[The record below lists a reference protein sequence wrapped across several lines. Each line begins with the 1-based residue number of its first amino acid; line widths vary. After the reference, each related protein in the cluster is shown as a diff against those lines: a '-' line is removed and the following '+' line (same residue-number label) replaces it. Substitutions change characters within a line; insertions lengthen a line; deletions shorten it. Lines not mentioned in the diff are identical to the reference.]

1 MLNDILEEEE
11 SFTLKEE
18 KEENSISSNYNKY
31 QYDES
36 ENDINYSSLSP
47 LIPLNV
53 LKISSENF
61 IRENITLNNNEE
73 ENLSGSI
80 FCVETLENS
89 NYYNNNKNKNILSIE
104 KNINFQISSKKK
116 YIENNEENEDLN
128 FLFKL
133 KKIKNEEKTKSQ
145 IKNSTIS
152 DSTNFTLKKRKENK
166 IFKIKKT
173 KLKYKILS
181 KEEKKQILKDLK
193 NNSIKN
199 ISLKYNVSIRNLT
212 RWKKQGIE
220 RKKGSGRKFK
230 DPYLEEKMLKYYY
243 ENKNI
248 TTKEFRLKA
257 KMFCSDSSFKA
268 STGWL
273 MRIKKKFNL
282 VFEKY

>member
-1 MLNDILEEEE
+1 M
-11 SFTLKEE
+11 
-18 KEENSISSNYNKY
+18 
-31 QYDES
+31 
-36 ENDINYSSLSP
+36 
-47 LIPLNV
+47 
-53 LKISSENF
+53 
-61 IRENITLNNNEE
+61 R
-73 ENLSGSI
+73 
-80 FCVETLENS
+80 
-89 NYYNNNKNKNILSIE
+89 
-104 KNINFQISSKKK
+104 
-116 YIENNEENEDLN
+116 
-128 FLFKL
+128 
-133 KKIKNEEKTKSQ
+133 Q
-145 IKNSTIS
+145 IKNSSIS

-199 ISLKYNVSIRNLT
+199 ISLKYNVSVRNLT

-230 DPYLEEKMLKYYY
+230 DPNLEEKMLKYYY

-257 KMFCSDSSFKA
+257 KILCSDSSFKA

>member
-36 ENDINYSSLSP
+36 ENEINYSSLSP

-104 KNINFQISSKKK
+104 KNINFEISSKKK

-199 ISLKYNVSIRNLT
+199 ISLKYNVSVRNLT

>member
-36 ENDINYSSLSP
+36 ENEINYSSLSP

-104 KNINFQISSKKK
+104 KNINFEISSKKK

-145 IKNSTIS
+145 IKNSSIS

>member
-36 ENDINYSSLSP
+36 ENEINYSSLSP

-61 IRENITLNNNEE
+61 IRKNITLNNNEE

-80 FCVETLENS
+80 FCVETLENT

-104 KNINFQISSKKK
+104 KNINFEISSKKK

>member
-1 MLNDILEEEE
+1 M
-11 SFTLKEE
+11 
-18 KEENSISSNYNKY
+18 
-31 QYDES
+31 
-36 ENDINYSSLSP
+36 
-47 LIPLNV
+47 
-53 LKISSENF
+53 
-61 IRENITLNNNEE
+61 
-73 ENLSGSI
+73 
-80 FCVETLENS
+80 ETLENS

-104 KNINFQISSKKK
+104 KNINFEISSKKK

>member
-36 ENDINYSSLSP
+36 ENEINYSSLSP

-61 IRENITLNNNEE
+61 IRENITLTNNEE

-104 KNINFQISSKKK
+104 KNINFEISSKKK

-152 DSTNFTLKKRKENK
+152 DSTNFALKKRKENK

>member
-36 ENDINYSSLSP
+36 ENEINYSSLSP

-104 KNINFQISSKKK
+104 KNINFEISSKKK

>member
-36 ENDINYSSLSP
+36 ENEINYSSLSP

-104 KNINFQISSKKK
+104 KNINFEIPSKKK

>member
-1 MLNDILEEEE
+1 MLNDIFEEEE

-61 IRENITLNNNEE
+61 IRKNNTLNNNEE

-80 FCVETLENS
+80 FCVETLENT

-104 KNINFQISSKKK
+104 KNINFEIPSKKK

-145 IKNSTIS
+145 IKNSSIS

>member
-1 MLNDILEEEE
+1 MLNDIFEEEE

-18 KEENSISSNYNKY
+18 KEENSISSNYNKH

-80 FCVETLENS
+80 FCVETLENT

-133 KKIKNEEKTKSQ
+133 KKIKNKEKTKSQ

-181 KEEKKQILKDLK
+181 KEEKKQILKELK

-199 ISLKYNVSIRNLT
+199 ISLKYNVSVRNLT

-230 DPYLEEKMLKYYY
+230 DPNLEEKMLKYYY

>member
-36 ENDINYSSLSP
+36 ENEINYSSLSP

-61 IRENITLNNNEE
+61 IRENITLTNNEE

-104 KNINFQISSKKK
+104 KNINFEISSKKK

-152 DSTNFTLKKRKENK
+152 DSTNFALKKRKENK

-230 DPYLEEKMLKYYY
+230 DPNLEEKMLKYYY

>member
-61 IRENITLNNNEE
+61 IRKNITLNNNEE

-104 KNINFQISSKKK
+104 KNINFEISSKKK